1 MKKVILG
8 TVVLGLLS
16 TTVYAKNIKQ
26 TICFSK
32 SSCTEKYAYG
42 SLGEDTNLCGG
53 QCQGKTLPEMN
64 KEGWKLIQVVSG
76 LNQSFGMVFTKE
88 K

>member
-8 TVVLGLLS
+8 AIVLGLLS
-16 TTVYAKNIKQ
+16 TTVYAKKIEQ

-32 SSCTEKYAYG
+32 ASCTERYAVAMIG
-42 SLGEDTNLCGG
+42 DNVKICSGKCN
-53 QCQGKTLPEMN
+53 GKTLAEMN
-64 KEGWKLIQVVSG
+64 KDGWKLTEVIG
-76 LNQSFGMVFTKE
+76 NLNMAFGMVFTRE